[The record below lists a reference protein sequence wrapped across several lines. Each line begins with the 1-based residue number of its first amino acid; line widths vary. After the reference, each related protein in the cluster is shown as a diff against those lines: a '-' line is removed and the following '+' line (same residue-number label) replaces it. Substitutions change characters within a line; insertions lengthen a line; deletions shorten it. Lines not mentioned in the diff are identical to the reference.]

1 MERRRSP
8 PVRTIRG
15 GSEEEH
21 HVPPLTRSL
30 VYYLSPNPTLVPT
43 PLHHLA
49 PGGTTL
55 DFLRTLNCSA
65 SFAVGYNL
73 MALPGPLLLSL

>member
-1 MERRRSP
+1 M
-8 PVRTIRG
+8 
-15 GSEEEH
+15 
-21 HVPPLTRSL
+21 PPLIGSL
-30 VYYLSPNPTLVPT
+30 VYYLSPYPTLVPR

-73 MALPGPLLLSL
+73 MALPGPLLLPL